1 MLEVNDFDAIRI
13 GLSNPEEI
21 RSWSFGEITKPETIN
36 YRTLKPE
43 RDGLFCER
51 IFGPTKD
58 WECTCGKYKRVS
70 YKGII
75 CDKCGVEVTRSRVR
89 RERMGHVELA
99 TPVTHIWY
107 FKGTPS
113 RMGQLL
119 DISPRNLEKIIY
131 FASFIVTDL
140 DDGKRDEAVKSID
153 QDFESRSEEVKFEVE
168 DMIASMEQD
177 LENQVQSLESQVN
190 QDIER
195 LKTKSDEEIGAIK
208 EETEMVLKVLNDAK
222 GEIASDDIKLSWLG
236 DPTVTKGTKITPKYS
251 KAIEPA
257 RDEAISAAE
266 EKLKEASDEARE
278 RREAQL
284 DAEKQRVAD
293 ARANQQLSVIER
305 VAQTRNFFER
315 RKSDLETLA
324 ELQLLSE
331 LRYQELQETCGD
343 VFEAASGGEAVL
355 KLIVKT
361 DLDEL
366 AVLLREELKAKSIQR
381 RRKAMK
387 RLRVV
392 EAFRRSGNEP
402 EWMILTVLPVLP
414 PELRPMVQL
423 DGGRFATSD
432 LNDLYRRVIN
442 RNNRLKRLIE
452 LGAPE
457 IIVRNEKRMLQEAVD
472 ALVDNGR
479 RGRPV
484 TGSSSHPYK
493 SLSDLLR
500 GKQGRFRQNLLG
512 KRVDYS
518 GRSVIVVGPDLKLD
532 ECGLPTR
539 MALELFKPFVMRRL
553 VDYGFASN
561 IKSAKRVVERADPE
575 VWDILEEVTLNH
587 PILLNRAPTLHRLG
601 IQAFK
606 IRLVQGSA
614 IQIHPLVCFAFNAD
628 FDGDQMAVHVPLSM
642 IAQDE
647 ARSRMM
653 STRNLLSP
661 ADGSPVISPTK
672 DMVLGCYYL
681 TLPPTVE
688 PEKPNV
694 FGNFNEVTMAFAV
707 GQVDLHE
714 SVKLRVTTGEIPPT
728 DEYPEG
734 SLLDTTPGRVFLN
747 DVLPLDMRFIN
758 RHLDKGDLKQLIT
771 NLYYDHGEETTAQV
785 ADRIMMLGF
794 HWATQSGV
802 TMAISDLTVPPI
814 KAKILEDTD
823 RAAEQL
829 AEQFQNGV
837 ITEQERYNLHVRVW
851 AGAMKSVSD
860 AVEDNMERLGPVY
873 LMGASGAAKGNFDQ
887 IRQIAGMRG
896 LMTDP
901 AGRIIEMPVRANFR
915 EGLSVF
921 EYFISTHGARKGLA
935 DTALR
940 TADSGYLTRRLVDVS
955 QETII
960 TVEDCETTAGLAI
973 RQDPDLDVGES
984 VPGRSFGRVLF
995 ENVLDPATGEILLR
1009 ANDVIDR
1016 EAIELLD
1023 SRKVDLLVVRS
1034 PMACIAARGVCQ
1046 KCYGNDLARN
1056 QLVALG
1062 SAVGIIAA
1070 QSIGEPATQLTMRTF
1085 HTGGTYQ
1092 AEDITRGL
1100 PRVEELFEAR
1110 VPKGQAIVCDING
1123 TLEILREDDKVR
1135 LRVSNTEVIEETV
1148 PMTKGFKAVVKNDT
1162 DVQVG
1167 DVIAQRPDTA
1177 KANGEE
1183 DAPTDL
1189 NAPIAGKVSIKGR
1202 KITIRREESDSVE
1215 YPVVV
1220 TSRISV
1226 SDGDQVTRGQTLT
1239 GGPVN
1244 PHDILRTRG
1253 EAALQGYLLS
1263 EIQSVYRIVGV
1274 PVHDKHI
1281 EIVIRQMLR
1290 KVLID
1295 DAGDTD
1301 FLPGELIDRMR
1312 FETANTAAL
1321 EDGTAVAQGTPTLLG
1336 VTKASLNTESFLAAA
1351 SFQDTTRVLTEAA
1364 ILGSTDRLRGLKEN
1378 VIIGKLI
1385 PAGSGFAASIA
1396 DFASMSEDD
1405 EDGDARARVDMI
1417 AEDVFGKTV
1426 DSADDVEVDDEA
1438 VAVKEDDAISNGGDP
1453 DVTGSDGDLELVDA
1467 DGDTAKDAD
1476 E

>member
-1 MLEVNDFDAIRI
+1 MLEVNEFDAIRI
-13 GLSNPEEI
+13 GLSSPEQI
-21 RSWSFGEITKPETIN
+21 RSWSFGEVTKPETIN

-58 WECTCGKYKRVS
+58 WECACGKYKRVS

-89 RERMGHVELA
+89 RDRMGHVELA

-113 RMGQLL
+113 RLGQLL

-131 FASFIVTDL
+131 FASFIVTEL
-140 DDGKRDEAVKSID
+140 DEERRDEATEAID
-153 QDFESRSEEVKFEVE
+153 KDFEARVEEVKFELDDSIV
-168 DMIASMEQD
+168 SMEED
-177 LENQVQSLESQVN
+177 LEIQIQQLETQIK
-190 QDIER
+190 QDVER
-195 LKTKSDEEIGAIK
+195 LKDDSGAETSAINDEV
-208 EETEMVLKVLNDAK
+208 ETMLKVLNESK
-222 GEIASDDIKLSWLG
+222 GEKASDDVKLSWL
-236 DPTVTKGTKITPKYS
+236 DEPTVTKGKKITAKHIN
-251 KAIEPA
+251 AIEPA
-257 RDEAISAAE
+257 AKQAIAE
-266 EKLKEASDEARE
+266 IKARLKDATKEAKE

-284 DAEKQRVAD
+284 QAEKDRVAD
-293 ARANQQLSVIER
+293 ARANMDVELEQR
-305 VAQTRNFFER
+305 VADARSFFER
-315 RKSDLETLA
+315 RKADLGTIA
-324 ELQLLSE
+324 EHQLLSE
-331 LRYQELQETCGD
+331 LRHQELSETCGD
-343 VFEAASGGEAVL
+343 VFEAASGAEAIL
-355 KLIVKT
+355 QLIQKI

-366 AVLLREELKAKSIQR
+366 AGQMREELNATSIQR

-402 EWMILTVLPVLP
+402 EWMIFTVLPVLP

-518 GRSVIVVGPDLKLD
+518 GRSVIIVGPELSLE

-553 VDYGFASN
+553 VEYGLASN
-561 IKSAKRVVERADPE
+561 IKSAKRVVERSDPE
-575 VWDILEEVTLNH
+575 VWDILEEVTRNH

-601 IQAFK
+601 IQAFN

-642 IAQDE
+642 AAQDE
-647 ARSRMM
+647 ARQRMM

-681 TLPPTVE
+681 TLPPTNE
-688 PEKPNV
+688 TDRPKA
-694 FGNFNEVTMAFAV
+694 FGSFAEVTMSFQA
-707 GQVDLHE
+707 GYLDLHE
-714 SVKLRVTTGEIPPT
+714 RILIRVTSDQIPPT

-734 SLLDTTPGRVFLN
+734 SLMETTPGRVFLN
-747 DVLPLDMRFIN
+747 DVLPLEMRFVN
-758 RHLDKGDLKQLIT
+758 KHLDKGDLKDLVT
-771 NLYYDHGEETTAQV
+771 NLYYEHGDEVTAHV
-785 ADRIMMLGF
+785 ADDIMTLGF
-794 HWATQSGV
+794 RWATQSGV
-802 TMAISDLTVPPI
+802 TMAISDLTVPKI
-814 KAKILEDTD
+814 KAQILEDTEE
-823 RAAEQL
+823 AVEQIDQ
-829 AEQFQNGV
+829 QFRRGI
-837 ITEQERYNLHVRVW
+837 ITEQERYNLNVRVW
-851 AGAMKSVSD
+851 AAAMKSVSD
-860 AVEDNMERLGPVY
+860 AVEDGMDRLSPVY

-940 TADSGYLTRRLVDVS
+940 TADSGYLTRRLVDVC
-955 QETII
+955 QETIVTEVDCGTTEGI
-960 TVEDCETTAGLAI
+960 EIYED
-973 RQDPDLDVGES
+973 RDLDVGES
-984 VPGRSFGRVLF
+984 VGRRVFGRVLLK
-995 ENVLDPATGEILLR
+995 NLADPKTRKILMR
-1009 ANDVIDR
+1009 AGDVVGRESVDLIDGKGIDR
-1016 EAIELLD
+1016 
-1023 SRKVDLLVVRS
+1023 LVVRS
-1034 PMACIAARGVCQ
+1034 PMNCLARRGVCQ
-1046 KCYGNDLARN
+1046 MCYGNDLARN
-1056 QLVALG
+1056 QLVNLG
-1062 SAVGIIAA
+1062 TAVGIIAA

-1110 VPKGQAIVCDING
+1110 VPKGQAVVSDIDG
-1123 TLEILREDDKVR
+1123 TVEFLREDEAMR
-1135 LRVSNTEVIEETV
+1135 LRVSTTETIEEV
-1148 PMTKGFKAVVKNDT
+1148 VALAKGFKASVKKDAVVRE
-1162 DVQVG
+1162 G
-1167 DVIAQRPDTA
+1167 AVIATGPDPA
-1177 KANGEE
+1177 ASNGN
-1183 DAPTDL
+1183 DAQL
-1189 NAPIAGKVSIKGR
+1189 KIKAPIAGSVTIKGR
-1202 KITIRREESDSVE
+1202 KITISRDEIDSAE
-1215 YPVVV
+1215 YPIAV
-1220 TSRISV
+1220 TARVLV
-1226 SDGDQVTRGQTLT
+1226 SEGDAVKRGQRLT
-1239 GGPVN
+1239 EGPLN
-1244 PHDILRTRG
+1244 PHDLLRTRG
-1253 EAALQGYLLS
+1253 EIEIQRYLLS

-1295 DAGDTD
+1295 ESGRTD

-1312 FETANTAAL
+1312 FDSVNEAAV
-1321 EDGTAVAQGTPTLLG
+1321 EDSQEPSKATLVLLG

-1364 ILGSTDRLRGLKEN
+1364 LMGLSDRLRGLKEN

-1385 PAGSGFAASIA
+1385 PAGTGFGIPE
-1396 DFASMSEDD
+1396 F
-1405 EDGDARARVDMI
+1405 GMI
-1417 AEDVFGKTV
+1417 
-1426 DSADDVEVDDEA
+1426 
-1438 VAVKEDDAISNGGDP
+1438 
-1453 DVTGSDGDLELVDA
+1453 A
-1467 DGDTAKDAD
+1467 DGDGAKKGPAAGIFDTEAGASEIGEFGAEAASDGESASDGSAKDGHGELSEGEPVD
-1476 E
+1476 VDGGKESS

>member
-13 GLSNPEEI
+13 GLSSPEQI
-21 RSWSFGEITKPETIN
+21 RSWSFGEVTKPETIN

-70 YKGII
+70 FKGII

-140 DDGKRDEAVKSID
+140 HEEKRDEALEAID
-153 QDFESRSEEVKFEVE
+153 RDFEARLQEVRFEVE
-168 DMIASMEQD
+168 DTIASMDED
-177 LENQVQSLESQVN
+177 LDNQRSALESQIK
-190 QDIER
+190 QDVDR
-195 LKTKSDEEIGAIK
+195 LRTKSEKEIRAIK
-208 EETEMVLKVLNDAK
+208 DEAETVLKVLDDAK
-222 GEIASDDIKLSWLG
+222 GEFASDDIKLSWLE
-236 DPTVTKGTKITPKYS
+236 DPTVVKGAKITPKFL

-257 RDEAISAAE
+257 ADEAIAAVQ
-266 EKLKEASDEARE
+266 EKLEQSAQDASE
-278 RREAQL
+278 RRAAQL
-284 DAEKQRVAD
+284 EVERDRVAD
-293 ARANQQLSVIER
+293 ARANQERAIEER
-305 VAQTRNFFER
+305 AAETRDFFER
-315 RKSDLETLA
+315 RKSDLGVLDKH
-324 ELQLLSE
+324 QLLSE
-331 LRYQELQETCGD
+331 LRYQELMETCGD

-355 KLIVKT
+355 KLILKT

-366 AVLLREELKAKSIQR
+366 AALLRTELKAKSIQR

-392 EAFRRSGNEP
+392 EAFRRSGNRP
-402 EWMILTVLPVLP
+402 EWMILTVLPILP

-518 GRSVIVVGPDLKLD
+518 GRSVIVVGPELRLD

-553 VDYGFASN
+553 VDYGLASN

-575 VWDILEEVTLNH
+575 VWDILEEVTRNH

-601 IQAFK
+601 IQAFN

-614 IQIHPLVCFAFNAD
+614 IQVHPLVCFAFNAD

-642 IAQDE
+642 VAQEE
-647 ARSRMM
+647 ARNRMM

-681 TLPPTVE
+681 TLPPTSE
-688 PEKPNV
+688 PDKPRI
-694 FGNFNEVTMAFAV
+694 FGDFNEVMMAFSLGNV
-707 GQVDLHE
+707 GLHE
-714 SVKLRVTTGEIPPT
+714 SVKVRVAADEIPIS
-728 DEYPEG
+728 EECPEG
-734 SLLDTTPGRVFLN
+734 SLLGTTPGKVFLN
-747 DVLPLDMRFIN
+747 DVLPLDMRFVN
-758 RHLDKGDLKQLIT
+758 RHLDKGDLKQLVT
-771 NLYYDHGEETTAQV
+771 NLYYHHGEEVTSQV
-785 ADRIMMLGF
+785 ADKIMMLGF
-794 HWATQSGV
+794 RWATQSGV
-802 TMAISDLTVPPI
+802 TMAIGDLTVPPI
-814 KAKILEDTD
+814 KAQILED
-823 RAAEQL
+823 AERRTEELDQ
-829 AEQFQNGV
+829 QFQMGMV
-837 ITEQERYNLHVRVW
+837 TEQERYGKHVQVW
-851 AGAMKSVSD
+851 AEAMRSVSD
-860 AVEDNMERLGPVY
+860 AVEEHMESLGPVY

-940 TADSGYLTRRLVDVS
+940 TADSGYLTRRLVDVC

-960 TVEDCETTAGLAI
+960 TVEDCGAASGLEI
-973 RQDPDLDVGES
+973 RVDPDHDVGES
-984 VPGRSFGRVLF
+984 VPSRSFGRVLF
-995 ENVLDPATGEILLR
+995 EDVVDPDTGEILLR
-1009 ANDVIDR
+1009 AGEVVDR
-1016 EAIELLD
+1016 EGVTLLD
-1023 SRKVDLLVVRS
+1023 SRKIDRLAVRS
-1034 PMACIAARGVCQ
+1034 PMSCGARRGVCQ

-1062 SAVGIIAA
+1062 TAVGIIAA

-1110 VPKGQAIVCDING
+1110 VPKGQAVVSDIDG
-1123 TLEILREDDKVR
+1123 VVEILREDDTIR
-1135 LRVSNTEVIEETV
+1135 LRVSKTEVFEESIDLSA
-1148 PMTKGFKAVVKNDT
+1148 GFEPSVKDGADVKEGHVVAT
-1162 DVQVG
+1162 
-1167 DVIAQRPDTA
+1167 RPDPVE
-1177 KANGEE
+1177 ANGE
-1183 DAPTDL
+1183 DNAPTEL
-1189 NAPIAGKVSIKGR
+1189 KAPIAGKASIEEG
-1202 KITIRREESDSVE
+1202 KITIRREESDSVK
-1215 YPVVV
+1215 YPIVV
-1220 TSRISV
+1220 TARWSV
-1226 SDGDQVTRGQTLT
+1226 SDGDQVLRGQRLT
-1239 GGPVN
+1239 EGPLN

-1253 EAALQGYLLS
+1253 EADLHKYLLS
-1263 EIQSVYRIVGV
+1263 EIQGVYRIVGV

-1290 KVLID
+1290 KVLVD
-1295 DAGDTD
+1295 EAGDTE

-1312 FETANTAAL
+1312 FVRTNDAAAENGAEIAL
-1321 EDGTAVAQGTPTLLG
+1321 GTPVLLG

-1385 PAGSGFAASIA
+1385 PAGTGFRASMA
-1396 DFASMSEDD
+1396 DFTVLLDEEDTA
-1405 EDGDARARVDMI
+1405 GDDDSNV
-1417 AEDVFGKTV
+1417 EDVLAKV
-1426 DSADDVEVDDEA
+1426 EDSA
-1438 VAVKEDDAISNGGDP
+1438 P
-1453 DVTGSDGDLELVDA
+1453 DKALLGSDGEAAANGQDEALIASDAAAEPADA
-1467 DGDTAKDAD
+1467 DKEEVGPADAGA
-1476 E
+1476 